1 MGMAKRLGMVI
12 DLARCIGCHTCAL
25 ACKLE
30 NNVSL
35 GLAWNRVLTIG
46 GPTMDTPKGQ
56 YPDLSMYHFTI
67 ACQHCE
73 NPVCVKV
80 CPTGASYQ
88 REDGICLVNYDAC
101 IGCRYCLASCPYS
114 ARVFNSREPQQIP
127 DFPIGNPDVKPRDL
141 GVVEKCTFCV
151 HRVDKG
157 ILEPACVEVCPARA
171 RFFGDLNDP
180 ESEVSRLI
188 MERNGY
194 QLLPE
199 LGRVPKVYFLPPR
212 RKGYP

>member
-1 MGMAKRLGMVI
+1 MAKRLGMVI
-12 DLARCIGCHTCAL
+12 DLARCVGCQTCAIV
-25 ACKLE
+25 CKLE
-30 NNVSL
+30 NDVPL
-35 GLAWNRVLTIG
+35 GLAWNRVFTVG
-46 GPTMDTPKGQ
+46 GPSMDTPKGQ
-56 YPDLSMYHFTI
+56 YPDLALDHITI

-88 REDGICLVNYDAC
+88 REDGIVLVNYDAC

-114 ARVFNSREPQQIP
+114 ARTFNYRKPQQIP
-127 DFPIGNPDVKPRDL
+127 DFPIGNPDVVPREM

-151 HRVDKG
+151 TRVDKG
-157 ILEPACVEVCPARA
+157 LDPACVASCPARA

-180 ESEVSRLI
+180 NSQVSRLI
-188 MERNGY
+188 TERNGY

-199 LGRVPKVYFLPPR
+199 AGTNPKVYFLPPR
-212 RKGYP
+212 RKGY

>member
-1 MGMAKRLGMVI
+1 
-12 DLARCIGCHTCAL
+12 
-25 ACKLE
+25 
-30 NNVSL
+30 
-35 GLAWNRVLTIG
+35 
-46 GPTMDTPKGQ
+46 MDTPKGQ
-56 YPDLSMYHFTI
+56 YPTGLELNYITL

-88 REDGICLVNYDAC
+88 REDGICLIDYDSC
-101 IGCRYCLASCPYS
+101 IGCTYCAASCPYS
-114 ARVFNSREPQQIP
+114 ARTFNFRKPQQMP
-127 DFPIGNPDVKPRDL
+127 DFPIGSPDVKPRMM

-157 ILEPACVEVCPARA
+157 LDPACVAYCPARA

-180 ESEVSRLI
+180 NSQVSRLI
-188 MERNGY
+188 AKRNGY

-199 LGRVPKVYFLPPR
+199 SGVSPKVYFLPPR
-212 RKGYP
+212 RKGF